1 MSDTDS
7 EGFYPADGEA
17 RRLKSILYNS
27 KKPKKPGPYSL
38 AVDFQKL
45 DKDAREFV
53 DRVGDNMVVEVPKAL
68 NEVCLAPNLD
78 QGLDIKSHE
87 AYLTEQTSLVIE
99 ERKRE
104 IQSTQK
110 RLEKSLRELAIVK
123 RKEEET
129 LKRKVTE
136 LQRDFTET
144 MKELQKQF
152 IAQADDVREEAL
164 TKLAQQRSQ
173 CEMAVE
179 SKARALSA
187 TLATGTRACSPPY
200 SPRGHRSGHPRTPMD
215 EGGLYSDPNPGTD
228 TPVAVHRYPPQGTP
242 RRLESSPPLVIAKA
256 SPDNRRRSFSQQ
268 EATKE
273 ASKHRESGL
282 TPRGQ
287 RSHRPS
293 SSHKPRGIYSSDG
306 HARSDGAK
314 RRDLLHLLDSDDDD
328 L

>member
-7 EGFYPADGEA
+7 DGLYPADGEA
-17 RRLKSILYNS
+17 RRVKSILYNT
-27 KKPKKPGPYSL
+27 KKPKKPGAYSL

-53 DRVGDNMVVEVPKAL
+53 DRVGDNMVVEIPKAL
-68 NEVCLAPNLD
+68 NDVSLGSNLD

-136 LQRDFTET
+136 LQRDFNET
-144 MKELQKQF
+144 MKDLQKQF
-152 IAQADDVREEAL
+152 VAQADDIREEAL

-179 SKARALSA
+179 AKARSLSA

-200 SPRGHRSGHPRTPMD
+200 SPRGHRSGHHGLID
-215 EGGLYSDPNPGTD
+215 DGGLYSDPNPGTD
-228 TPVAVHRYPPQGTP
+228 TPVAVHRYPPQATP
-242 RRLESSPPLVIAKA
+242 RRHESSPPLSKAYA
-256 SPDNRRRSFSQQ
+256 SPDNRRRSISQQ
-268 EATKE
+268 EAAKE
-273 ASKHRESGL
+273 AMKHREACL
-282 TPRGQ
+282 TPRGP
-287 RSHRPS
+287 RSHQTT
-293 SSHKPRGIYSSDG
+293 SSHKPRGPHSGDGYTKSDG
-306 HARSDGAK
+306 VK